1 MLWYVWYVFF
11 FLFKN
16 IENFLSIN
24 DKDKVIGKVNVNIL

>member
-1 MLWYVWYVFF
+1 MFDIYFKV
-11 FLFKN
+11 LFKN